1 MVGWRCSIH
10 RELEWRYRRDKV
22 VGWRCSIHREL
33 EWRYRRDK
41 VV

>member
-1 MVGWRCSIH
+1 MVGWSGSIH
-10 RELEWRYRRDKV
+10 RELECRYRRDKV